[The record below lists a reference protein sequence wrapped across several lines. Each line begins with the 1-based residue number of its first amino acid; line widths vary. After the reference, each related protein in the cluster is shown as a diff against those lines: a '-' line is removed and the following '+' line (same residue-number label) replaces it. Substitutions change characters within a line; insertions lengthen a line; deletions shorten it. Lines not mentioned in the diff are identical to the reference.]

1 MSSHAELMSSHQQE
15 AHKST
20 GERMGEEEEAGE
32 REHEEETAERAV
44 EEREASTGKGKEKGK
59 DKEKSRREREKER
72 EEMIRNLA
80 PSPSR
85 DLALLV
91 EASEK
96 ALRLHCVRSLTCQRC
111 CRLLTEAVA
120 RGQAAEEEDVLRR
133 RSAEEV
139 ACGSEVRDQT
149 LGGVGVVGTGDGV
162 GGTGVGVGGIGV
174 VTADGERV
182 GVVPEKGHEQRRARV
197 GPVPPMVRTASLCA
211 SARPTAAE
219 TASVRT
225 VACPTLGRHRL
236 PGKTMAT
243 E

>member
-1 MSSHAELMSSHQQE
+1 
-15 AHKST
+15 
-20 GERMGEEEEAGE
+20 MGEEEEAGE

-96 ALRLHCVRSLTCQRC
+96 A
-111 CRLLTEAVA
+111 
-120 RGQAAEEEDVLRR
+120 AEEEDVLRR

-139 ACGSEVRDQT
+139 ACGSEVSEWEWCRKKVMSNGARGSAPYHPWWGLFMDT
-149 LGGVGVVGTGDGV
+149 VPLGKRHATEDVRFINKVAPGPSQPVGKGGGASAGQRNKAWLQVGKYVEAKWDGEWWQAKIKKVKTERGSEKVDKVFIAYV
-162 GGTGVGVGGIGV
+162 GGT
-174 VTADGERV
+174 ADDNEW
-182 GVVPEKGHEQRRARV
+182 VPLSSRRLR
-197 GPVPPMVRTASLCA
+197 PPTDDFQDTSRGT
-211 SARPTAAE
+211 
-219 TASVRT
+219 
-225 VACPTLGRHRL
+225 
-236 PGKTMAT
+236 
-243 E
+243 